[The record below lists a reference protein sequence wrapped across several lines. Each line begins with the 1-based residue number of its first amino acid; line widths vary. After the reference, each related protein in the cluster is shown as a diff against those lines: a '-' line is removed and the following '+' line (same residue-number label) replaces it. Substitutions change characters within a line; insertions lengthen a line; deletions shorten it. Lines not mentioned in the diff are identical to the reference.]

1 MRGHMVSGERCGN
14 RTMNDLGIIVKM
26 KFGSHLYGTDTPAS
40 DLDLKGVFLPSK
52 EEILLGNIPRSY
64 SFSTGTNGL
73 KNNPGDMDVELYS
86 LHYFIKLACE
96 GQTVAL
102 DMLHAPDAMIVESS
116 DVWVSIVS
124 ERHRFYSKNLK
135 SFINYARRQASKY
148 GIKGS
153 RLNAAATVLALLKSE
168 DPANKLRII
177 WDKLPRME
185 HCYEAGRDP
194 NGIRQYQICGKM
206 FQETTSIGYMIP
218 VLEKFHDEY
227 GARARFA
234 AENRNVDWK
243 AVSHAL
249 RAAIQVKQ
257 IVTQNTITFP
267 LEEAPFLLQVKEGK
281 LDYMA
286 EVAPVLESLMEE
298 VEELVSKSELPE
310 KADVAY
316 WNRFIC
322 DTIESRLFRQPAKS

>member
-1 MRGHMVSGERCGN
+1 MIRHL
-14 RTMNDLGIIVKM
+14 DIIVRM
-26 KFGSHLYGTDTPAS
+26 KFGSHLYGTATPNS
-40 DLDLKGVFLPSK
+40 DLDYKGVFLPSK
-52 EEILLGNIPRSY
+52 EEILLGNIPKGHSY
-64 SFSTGTNGL
+64 STRATDS
-73 KNNPGDMDVELYS
+73 KNTADDTDVEVYS

-116 DVWVSIVS
+116 DIWTSIVRQ
-124 ERHRFYSKNLK
+124 RHKFYSKNLK

-153 RLNAAATVLALLKSE
+153 RLNAASEVLRLLRPE
-168 DPANKLRII
+168 DPANKLQVI

-218 VLEKFHDEY
+218 VLEKFYDEY
-227 GARARFA
+227 GSRARLA
-234 AENRNVDWK
+234 SENKNIDWK

-249 RAAIQVKQ
+249 RAAIQVKE
-257 IVTQNTITFP
+257 ILTRNTITFP
-267 LEEAPFLLQVKEGK
+267 LKEAPFLVQVKDGR
-281 LDYMA
+281 LDYAA
-286 EVAPVLESLMEE
+286 EVAPVLEALMEE
-298 VEELVSKSELPE
+298 VEGLVSRSQLPE
-310 KADVAY
+310 KADIAY
-316 WNRFIC
+316 WNKFVC
-322 DTIESRLFRQPAKS
+322 DTVEAKRFRQPTD

>member
-1 MRGHMVSGERCGN
+1 MVSKHL
-14 RTMNDLGIIVKM
+14 DIIVKI
-26 KFGSHLYGTDTPAS
+26 KFGSHLYGTATPAS

-52 EEILLGNIPRSY
+52 EDILLGNIPKSCSY
-64 SFSTGTNGL
+64 STKKNGS
-73 KNNPGDMDVELYS
+73 KNSPEDVDVELYS

-102 DMLHAPDAMIVESS
+102 DMLHAPEAMIVESS
-116 DVWVSIVS
+116 DIWTSIVS
-124 ERHRFYSKNLK
+124 ERKRFYSKNLK
-135 SFINYARRQASKY
+135 SFIHYARRQASKY

-153 RLNAAATVLALLKSE
+153 RLNAAARVLDLLRSG
-168 DPANKLRII
+168 DPMSKLRVI
-177 WDKLPRME
+177 WDRLPRME

-218 VLEKFHDEY
+218 VLEKFYDEY
-227 GARARFA
+227 GSRARFA
-234 AENRNVDWK
+234 AKNRNIDWK

-257 IVTQNTITFP
+257 IVTQNTISFP
-267 LEEAPFLLQVKEGK
+267 LKEAPFLMKVKDGK
-281 LDYMA
+281 LDYLS

-298 VEELVSKSELPE
+298 VEELVSKSGLPE
-310 KADVAY
+310 KADVTY
-316 WNRFIC
+316 WNKFIC
-322 DTIESRLFRQPAKS
+322 DTIESKLFRKPSES

>member
-1 MRGHMVSGERCGN
+1 
-14 RTMNDLGIIVKM
+14 MNKNVNTIVKM
-26 KFGSHLYGTDTPAS
+26 KFGSHLYGTATAAS
-40 DLDLKGVFLPSK
+40 DLDFKGVFLPSK
-52 EEILLGNIPRSY
+52 EDILLGKIPKGV
-64 SFSTGTNGL
+64 SFSTKTRDS
-73 KNNPGDMDVELYS
+73 KNEPDDIDIELYS

-102 DMLHAPDAMIVESS
+102 DMLHAPEAMIVESS
-116 DVWVSIVS
+116 DIWASIIS
-124 ERHRFYSKNLK
+124 EKRRFYSKNLK

-153 RLNAAATVLALLKSE
+153 RLNTVARVLDLLKSE
-168 DPANKLRII
+168 DPTNKLRVI

-185 HCYEAGRDP
+185 HCCEAGRDP

-206 FQETTSIGYMIP
+206 FQETTAIGYMIP

-227 GARARFA
+227 GSRARSA
-234 AENRNVDWK
+234 AQNRDIDWK
-243 AVSHAL
+243 ALSHAL

-257 IVTQNTITFP
+257 IITTNTITFP
-267 LEEAPFLLQVKEGK
+267 LEEAPFLMKVKDGK
-281 LDYMA
+281 LDYLS

-310 KADVAY
+310 KADVTY
-316 WNRFIC
+316 WNKFIC
-322 DTIESRLFRQPAKS
+322 ETVEEKLFRRSGGTQPDDSKG